1 MAAAVLLDWIEGYMA
16 GCVHHD
22 GAIRAAVVAQ
32 RETMPLD
39 QVYQFVRECLARTE
53 WNNCLVR
60 SVLCWMRL
68 DRRFLHRN
76 NADQEEITP
85 EAVEFLA
92 TLDDLDMLH
101 IMQCA
106 GIFPRHFPAGTERV
120 RKLRRNYDICNGL
133 GDF

>member
-1 MAAAVLLDWIEGYMA
+1 MAAAALLDWIEGYMA
-16 GCVHHD
+16 GCSHRD
-22 GAIRAAVVAQ
+22 GAIRAAVAAQ

-39 QVYQFVRECLARTE
+39 QVFQFVRECLARTE

-76 NADQEEITP
+76 NADREEITP
-85 EAVEFLA
+85 EAIEFLA

-101 IMQCA
+101 VMQCA
-106 GIFPRHFPAGTERV
+106 GIVPRHFPTGTERV
-120 RKLRRNYDICNGL
+120 RKLRRNDEFCDGL